1 MKLSKT
7 RRQIAWEA
15 ARLISEQP
23 KLRHS
28 DARRLAAERIC
39 PAGVRQHDVP
49 TDQEVGEQLQS
60 LTKSQTSPS
69 WARRFAGYADLLRPL
84 ALVSQDPLRHP
95 EGDALYH
102 SLQVFA
108 LACERLPYDEEFLT
122 AALLHDVGKAIE
134 RRNHIVAGLT
144 ALEGLVTPRTAWL
157 IEQLPAAQEMAGGNL
172 GSRARQRLTS
182 APDSEE
188 VTLLAECDRAGRE
201 RGVIVPDLEDALEHL
216 EKMSLSHGDY

>member
-201 RGVIVPDLEDALEHL
+201 RGVIVPDLEDTLEHL
-216 EKMSLSHGDY
+216 EQMSLSHGDY